1 MKYLRKRDWLYI
13 SLLAFSV
20 SCGLSLA
27 AERSSRVW
35 WLAGVTAV
43 PASWAAVGLSR
54 QPSSGRSISS
64 MQRDSPSGD
73 SPQGDSTD
81 TAETAIFWDYENVR
95 ESAKKMGSQTT
106 PVAESIVEYSKS
118 QGHVRVKAVYANWR
132 RENESVA
139 KTLYSMGFEP
149 IHISLRKANS
159 VDVKLAVDC
168 LTAAYQYPNI
178 KNFIIVTADKDF
190 IPLANALKSLERRV
204 TLVGRAETASDELIM
219 SADQFISLEEL
230 PNTLALLNGEPS
242 LPAAASS
249 SNVPKPKLKVAR
261 PVKLLD
267 YEVALDC
274 LLMTIERA
282 QDRGSST
289 RFAPIDILMRSSTN
303 CTYQG
308 ANCIR
313 KPSSNADDNG
323 RKTFE
328 TFSEFV
334 AQVEADGKVHQREV
348 DGFQELFL
356 ASDDDVPLE
365 SEAGEEA
372 ATPVKTQRS
381 LLDRQDW
388 VMIVEL
394 IHRALEEGRPGPTYG
409 RFKIFLAYVRRG
421 AKEGKLPNN
430 FSVLRNGVSQLAE
443 VGVLVRQDD
452 GSYRLAE
459 DWDANQEQYL
469 DQLL

>member
-1 MKYLRKRDWLYI
+1 MKYLRKRDWLYL

-27 AERSSRVW
+27 AERSTRDW
-35 WLAGVTAV
+35 LLAGATAI

-54 QPSSGRSISS
+54 QPSSGRNAA
-64 MQRDSPSGD
+64 SG
-73 SPQGDSTD
+73 SLRGDST
-81 TAETAIFWDYENVR
+81 TAAETAIFWDYENVR
-95 ESAKKMGSQTT
+95 ESAKNMGSKNT

-118 QGHVRVKAVYANWR
+118 QGHLRVKAVYANWR

-230 PNTLALLNGEPS
+230 PNTIALLNGEPS
-242 LPAAASS
+242 LPATVSS
-249 SNVPKPKLKVAR
+249 SVPKPKLKAAR

-267 YEVALDC
+267 YEIALEC
-274 LLMTIERA
+274 LLETIDCA
-282 QDRGSST
+282 QNRGSST
-289 RFAPIDILMRSSTN
+289 RFAPIDILMRASET

-308 ANCIR
+308 ASSIR
-313 KPSSNADDNG
+313 KPSNGVNGNG

-334 AQVEADGKVHQREV
+334 AQAEADGKVHQREV
-348 DGFQELFL
+348 DGFKELFL
-356 ASDDDVPLE
+356 DSDEDVPM
-365 SEAGEEA
+365 EAEGGEEA
-372 ATPVKTQRS
+372 AVPAETQRC
-381 LLDRQDW
+381 LLERQDW
-388 VMIVEL
+388 VTMVGL
-394 IHRALEEGRPGPTYG
+394 IHQALEEGHPGPTYG
-409 RFKIFLAYVRRG
+409 RFKIFLAYVRAAARD
-421 AKEGKLPNN
+421 GKLPNN

-443 VGVLVRQDD
+443 VGLLVRQDD
-452 GSYRLAE
+452 ASYRLAE
-459 DWDANQEQYL
+459 DWEVNQEQYL